1 MALKLNTNRTFTS
14 PCTVHFQDE
23 TGKPASGSFGATYKV
38 VPMDSLKD
46 EHNSDKTL
54 LDLVLVSVN
63 ESELE
68 LQDENG
74 NRLTGDDLIRA
85 VKNDPA
91 ISMALVSTY
100 NEQITKKNLKR
111 T

>member
-1 MALKLNTNRTFTS
+1 MALKLNTNRTFNA
-14 PCTVHFQDE
+14 PCTVYFQDE
-23 TGKPASGSFGATYKV
+23 NGKPASGSFGATYKV